1 MTHLMEI
8 LRLDAIFACMASF
21 IACIVLVV
29 TKDWHGSFSMDSTVG
44 VQKLHI
50 LPTPRIGG
58 VAIAIGVIVG
68 YAVVSRDP
76 AAADKRAILSS
87 IILAGIPAFVFGLL
101 EDLTKRVSVRARL
114 LATMASGA
122 LGWAITGVSITHVSI
137 PGLDWILGF
146 TTLSVLFTAFAVG
159 GVANS
164 INIIDGFNGLA
175 AGAVLIMLA
184 AFGFISRAVGDIPLA
199 FSCLVIAGAVL
210 GFFLVNW
217 PSGKIF
223 LGDGGAY
230 FLGFALAWIA
240 VLLPFRNP
248 SVSHWVSLL
257 VCSYP
262 VMEVLFS
269 YVRRARRIN
278 HHPSQP
284 DRLHMHHLVHARVV
298 QGLFSS
304 VDKTNLNGLTSPLC
318 WIFVL
323 LPAFAACLMFQNK
336 GRIIIATIVFALVYL
351 VIYRRL
357 SRFKWL

>member
-1 MTHLMEI
+1 
-8 LRLDAIFACMASF
+8 
-21 IACIVLVV
+21 
-29 TKDWHGSFSMDSTVG
+29 
-44 VQKLHI
+44 
-50 LPTPRIGG
+50 
-58 VAIAIGVIVG
+58 
-68 YAVVSRDP
+68 
-76 AAADKRAILSS
+76 
-87 IILAGIPAFVFGLL
+87 
-101 EDLTKRVSVRARL
+101 
-114 LATMASGA
+114 
-122 LGWAITGVSITHVSI
+122 
-137 PGLDWILGF
+137 
-146 TTLSVLFTAFAVG
+146 VLFTAFAVG

-262 VMEVLFS
+262 VVEVLFS
-269 YVRRARRIN
+269 YMRRARRIN
-278 HHPSQP
+278 HHPSHP
-284 DRLHMHHLVHARVV
+284 DRLHMHHLIHARIV
-298 QGLFSS
+298 QHLFSGTS
-304 VDKTNLNGLTSPLC
+304 KAQHNGLTSPFC
-318 WIFVL
+318 WLFVL
-323 LPAFAACLMFQNK
+323 TPAISACLLYQSRNWV
-336 GRIIIATIVFALVYL
+336 IASSLIFCFAYVM
-351 VIYRRL
+351 IYRRL